1 MTRLFFSATCLL
13 DALRSMLEDELE
25 KKEESKIVTLK
36 EYLDGLEEVR
46 FEQTIFI
53 LKTRLIAVRIPEF
66 S

>member
-1 MTRLFFSATCLL
+1 
-13 DALRSMLEDELE
+13 MLEDELE
-25 KKEESKIVTLK
+25 KKEESKVVTLK